1 MARVFGITES
11 LKSLK
16 SELNNNGIYKFN
28 SVKQIKDFLSNYK
41 LEKLSIL
48 KSESDKLDEEY
59 SKTSSN
65 LKQLIISRDKIIN
78 SETNRIDNKISD
90 VNKKI
95 DIIKSRDVN
104 FIIKLFL
111 KIKLYSLNNQ
121 LNQLISSKNSSID
134 SLVKDVNKNIES
146 DEFFIKTYKK
156 DKQNLIKKGAKSKL
170 DELEHTRNVL
180 ENLKNLI
187 SGAIGENLVVK
198 EIKKLGDDYALI
210 NDFNLRLSPPIYYKK
225 HNERIRSVQID
236 HLLISRAGIFIIET
250 KNWSKASV
258 NTNNLRSPIKQIQRS
273 NFALY
278 IYISENISL
287 NEHHWGEQTIPIRN
301 LIVMI
306 NNKPTGRFK
315 YVAVKLL
322 KELNDYLKYFE
333 PVLTQSQLDKVI
345 KKFKGSTH

>member
-28 SVKQIKDFLSNYK
+28 SVKEIKDFLSNYK

-121 LNQLISSKNSSID
+121 LNKLISSKNSSID
-134 SLVKDVNKNIES
+134 SLVKGVNKNSQVWMSHGDHIEKTPKG
-146 DEFFIKTYKK
+146 FIITSVSK
-156 DKQNLIKKGAKSKL
+156 NNIIASMENKSKKIFGL
-170 DELEHTRNVL
+170 QFHPEVYHTLKGELIL
-180 ENLKNLI
+180 
-187 SGAIGENLVVK
+187 
-198 EIKKLGDDYALI
+198 
-210 NDFNLRLSPPIYYKK
+210 
-225 HNERIRSVQID
+225 
-236 HLLISRAGIFIIET
+236 
-250 KNWSKASV
+250 
-258 NTNNLRSPIKQIQRS
+258 S
-273 NFALY
+273 NFLKK
-278 IYISENISL
+278 IC
-287 NEHHWGEQTIPIRN
+287 
-301 LIVMI
+301 
-306 NNKPTGRFK
+306 K
-315 YVAVKLL
+315 VK
-322 KELNDYLKYFE
+322 
-333 PVLTQSQLDKVI
+333 
-345 KKFKGSTH
+345 KKF